1 MDVIYNEDCL
11 LHDPPFEA
19 TRGQV
24 KPYLECPARLESIKK
39 FIDSQP
45 QQFNVVRPQD
55 YSVTPIL
62 RVHEQDYV
70 EFLQTIYKEWVD
82 SGMPPEI
89 AIGSA
94 FQHPKVIGKVSQ
106 EVIKKNTLSNPL
118 GKIGVYSFDTAN
130 AHTKDTWRSIYTSAQ
145 IALTGAHRLLKLAEE
160 YKKGNKENNI
170 NQSVYSLCRPPGHH
184 STSCVAGGYCFINNA
199 AVATRFMQEF
209 TLEEMNAISEPFDIF
224 DASKSA
230 IARAPQPA
238 DEKKKKKIM
247 IVDIDFHHGNGT
259 QDIFY
264 DDPSVLYVSLHG
276 SPGYP
281 FFTGSIEETGQ
292 GAGEGY
298 NINVPM
304 DPKTTT
310 DEIYLDNLSKT
321 LNSSATETFG
331 ADIIVCSMGLDTW
344 HEDPVAGMKGLKNVE
359 TYYKM
364 GQLLKTS
371 KSSTDRP
378 VLFIQEGGYTIEKL
392 GLLAGRVLQGYLS

>member
-1 MDVIYNEDCL
+1 MSLFSVNKNNKKINLMDVIYNEDCL

-24 KPYLECPARLESIKK
+24 KPYLGMFVSPVSLSKLSFFFPSENVYVITKLHFIYLLLECPARLESIKK

-106 EVIKKNTLSNPL
+106 EIIKKNTLSNPL

-145 IALTGAHRLLKLAEE
+145 IALTGAHKLLKLVEE
-160 YKKGNKENNI
+160 SKKGNKENDI

-184 STSCVAGGYCFINNA
+184 STSCVAGG
-199 AVATRFMQEF
+199 
-209 TLEEMNAISEPFDIF
+209 
-224 DASKSA
+224 K
-230 IARAPQPA
+230 
-238 DEKKKKKIM
+238 
-247 IVDIDFHHGNGT
+247 
-259 QDIFY
+259 
-264 DDPSVLYVSLHG
+264 
-276 SPGYP
+276 
-281 FFTGSIEETGQ
+281 
-292 GAGEGY
+292 
-298 NINVPM
+298 
-304 DPKTTT
+304 
-310 DEIYLDNLSKT
+310 
-321 LNSSATETFG
+321 
-331 ADIIVCSMGLDTW
+331 
-344 HEDPVAGMKGLKNVE
+344 
-359 TYYKM
+359 
-364 GQLLKTS
+364 
-371 KSSTDRP
+371 
-378 VLFIQEGGYTIEKL
+378 
-392 GLLAGRVLQGYLS
+392 